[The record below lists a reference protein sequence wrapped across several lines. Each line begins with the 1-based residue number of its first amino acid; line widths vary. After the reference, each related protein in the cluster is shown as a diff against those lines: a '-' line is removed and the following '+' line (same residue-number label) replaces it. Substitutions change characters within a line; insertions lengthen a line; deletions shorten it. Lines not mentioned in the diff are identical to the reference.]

1 MHQLRQKEEYT
12 DVTLQS
18 GDVEIQCH
26 RNVLAVASDCFKA
39 MFRSGVD
46 KSKSSTV
53 QLTMT
58 PDILSTIVQYIYTGE
73 IELTADNAKNL
84 VKACDVLQLDT
95 LKAACESFMLKQVEK
110 NNCVSVYR
118 FATSYRLVNLE
129 RKARRFI
136 LSDFRTVALTDEF
149 KELSCS
155 QLIDVIKD
163 DDVNVEYEDVVFE
176 AVLSW
181 IRHDLANRK
190 SSMEMILMH
199 VRLPYCSPN
208 YLRHVQDKADMLTA
222 KCFVYLHEA
231 MAFQA
236 DPVHQHEMSSCRT
249 VPRINFRV
257 KSRLLVVGGLIS
269 VDSEDVS
276 YNHCHYYEE
285 NTNGWESLTN
295 LPESIGCLYS
305 VCRIDAG
312 LLVTGG
318 IKGSTVDK
326 CWLYDLSTKKWE
338 AMPPLIYARRSHS
351 SVSLGNCVYV
361 LGGVGND
368 NKMLATGECLTLK
381 RRQWSTIVDM
391 PEPVCYPMV
400 ATYGN
405 NIFVVGGRQVP
416 TLCDVCS
423 TQVFDTTGTQWSRL
437 ADTPEVCSLGA
448 AVALNNSIYVVGG
461 HSHTCLK
468 YEPASDSWTS
478 LSKPKLDH
486 GLAPAVAWR
495 GSVLLA
501 GGGCDDE
508 ASSVVEQF
516 DPATDTWSV
525 YHTTLKEPLW
535 CHGLFNVDFYDV

>member
-1 MHQLRQKEEYT
+1 MYQLRQKEEYT

-18 GDVEIQCH
+18 DDVEIKCH

-39 MFRSGVD
+39 IFRSGVD
-46 KSKSSTV
+46 ESKSPTV
-53 QLTMT
+53 QLTMA

-73 IELTADNAKNL
+73 IELTADNVESL
-84 VKACDVLQLDT
+84 VKACDVLQLDS
-95 LKAACESFMLKQVEK
+95 LKTACESFMLKQVEK
-110 NNCVSVYR
+110 NNFVSIYR

-136 LSDFRTVALTDEF
+136 LSEFRTVAFTDEF
-149 KELSCS
+149 KALSCS
-155 QLIDVIKD
+155 QLIGVITD

-176 AVLSW
+176 AVLGW

-190 SSMEMILMH
+190 SSVEMILRH

-208 YLRHVQDKADMLTA
+208 YLRHVQGKADMLTA

-249 VPRINFRV
+249 VPRSNFRV

-285 NTNGWESLTN
+285 NTNCWESLTD
-295 LPESIGCLYS
+295 LPDSRVLVYS
-305 VCRIDAG
+305 VCRVDAG

-318 IKGSTVDK
+318 FRGS
-326 CWLYDLSTKKWE
+326 WLYDLGTKKWE
-338 AMPPLIYARRSHS
+338 TMPPLIYARYKHR

-361 LGGVGND
+361 LGGLDND
-368 NKMLATGECLTLK
+368 HKMLAIGECLTLK
-381 RRQWSTIVDM
+381 RRQWSTMVDM
-391 PEPVCYPMV
+391 PEPVYYPM
-400 ATYGN
+400 ATTYGN
-405 NIFVVGGRQVP
+405 NIFVFGGRQVP
-416 TLCDVCS
+416 TRCDVCC
-423 TQVFDTTGTQWSRL
+423 TQVFDTIEKQWSRL

-448 AVALNNSIYVVGG
+448 AVTLNNCIYVVGG
-461 HSHTCLK
+461 HSHVCLK
-468 YEPASDSWTS
+468 YEPASDSWTT
-478 LSKPKLDH
+478 LSRPKLEH
-486 GLAPAVAWR
+486 GFAPAVAWR
-495 GSVLLA
+495 GSILLA
-501 GGGCDDE
+501 GGGRVDE
-508 ASSVVEQF
+508 ASSVIEQF
-516 DPATDTWSV
+516 DPVSDTWSV
-525 YHTTLKEPLW
+525 YHTALKERLW